1 MFNNHRFPPLLSK
14 NYTAAKEKCRNRSRL
29 RRLMVESLE
38 VRQLFSVDWRNPV
51 DSIDVDSD
59 GAISALDALAVINH
73 INANGAGS
81 LANTRD
87 PSKPFLDVDGDQG
100 VSSLD
105 VLNVINFI
113 NSNGSS
119 ARALSEKDG
128 GFVKETSVFVTL
140 GQSSGT
146 RLYRVRIDT
155 QFDTTDPSA
164 AIEDLLAVYLVD
176 PKQQSTTLLDRGT
189 NGTALFTLAG
199 SVAETV
205 PGRVR
210 WDGSILEI
218 NLSDLATID
227 TGLLKFQLLSSDN
240 DRQSQISIQPL
251 TNEIDVDG
259 SIDPKLLL
267 NSPPV
272 NAGPSANLA
281 SLTALAD
288 SHLQVGNVRF
298 DTSTGKYTAEV
309 RLRNDGVSVSRD
321 VAVVF
326 PGLPNGVTLLNPS
339 GTTAEGTPY
348 ANLKPAI
355 GRGGLSH
362 GSWSEAV
369 VVEFSNPGR
378 IPFVLKPQVLAS
390 PNRAPTLAAIDPIT
404 VMPGGV
410 FTLPLIAQDPDGD
423 AIAFSLI
430 AQDGSSSLPTGAISS
445 SGVLTF
451 RPTPSQVGTYQFD
464 VIASDGVLEA
474 TRSVSLNVVA
484 DPLTTTRVS
493 GKILQVNGQPLASM
507 PVQIGSVQ
515 GLTSA
520 DGSFTLDLGSG
531 TVVSDTIKVRGELRN
546 GPALYPFIAE
556 KLAFIL
562 EHDVYAGVN
571 NVIDRPIYLP
581 EIDIANGKTIDP
593 TQNTTVTSSALPGAK
608 VEVAASTLMNQQGT
622 PFTGVLSI
630 TDVPVA
636 LTPAALP
643 AGLIPDLVVTIQPGE
658 MVFTRPTPLSLPNR
672 GGYASGTIMDL
683 WSINP
688 VTGEFDKV
696 GVGQVNANGSVIDTI
711 SGGIRNSSWHFFVP
725 PAPTGPNVED
735 DSRNKKP
742 EGCPFKSEATS
753 VCEMHSGALLE
764 THELVSYMSQ
774 GVERGLTLTYDSLR
788 ADPRPI
794 VHFTFNDLNPTI
806 YAIPSRAILIA
817 ELEVSRNG
825 FTRQLPGFVGNA
837 NGLKGGENIW
847 RVPEVLSSID
857 AALQVDL
864 RDQPSGVYDYA
875 LRSGVLGYAGPLGF
889 VGTLNSTTG
898 QVTSVNTIG
907 SALGAGWGIS
917 GLYELVENPD
927 GSVLVING
935 DGSELLFSKNNNGG
949 FDAPPGVFVT
959 LSKLPNGTFQRQWLD
974 QTVEQYN
981 SKNKLSTIIDR
992 NGNLTRY
999 DYDNFERIQKITDPV
1014 GLETTFEYSPGSI
1027 EIIDPVA
1034 RSTRL
1039 NLDSQGNLTK
1049 VTDPDG
1055 SSRQWRYDA
1064 QHRMVGETDQLGNV
1078 EIANY
1083 GFHGRLTGVVR
1094 KDGSTRRY
1102 FPLDIQGLSPPE
1114 QTAAN
1119 PILTPLAN
1127 PLAGKI
1133 PLPVATFVDTNGN
1146 VTRSTL
1152 DNRGQVASASDSIG
1166 SLPSTVR
1173 NTDNLPAQVTDAKG
1187 NPTMFTYDASGNVL
1201 TQIKELSD
1209 NERPFGTALQLDGA
1223 NEHVVI
1229 ADAPSL
1235 RPRDVTIESWVKFD
1249 FKQYAT
1255 ILSKLLRASGGNN
1268 EEYNST
1274 SLQLFYDRE
1283 LGFDGRTF
1291 DTGMLKL
1298 SLSDGNRF
1306 ELKQIPWNPEIGRWY
1321 HVALTFDDTTNTL
1334 TVYIDG
1340 VPVSV
1345 GMLTLS
1351 IAYGSF
1357 PFLIGS
1363 GGPGRGKFPGA
1374 IDEVR
1379 IWNTARSGEQI
1390 RSGMFRVPLA
1400 NEAGLISSYS
1410 FEESSGTLIVD
1421 STSNQ
1426 NHGTLLS
1433 NAPSYLV
1440 SNIDKKRAVPPP
1452 PGLVGW
1458 WSADGNANDLVA
1470 GNHGS
1475 IIDGTAFAPGVV
1487 DLGFFFDQPGS
1498 FNSVR
1503 IEDAVDGS
1511 LDVVGDITINA
1522 WVHPIPFTNG
1532 PILTPR
1538 TIIQKRSL
1546 SVDGSISYNLL
1557 LETDGRLTFASQPAG
1572 GVLRSVS
1579 TNALVGSNKW
1589 SHIAVTISGNT
1600 LVFYIDGVAVST
1612 VLYPYPR
1619 QASDGPTT
1627 IGASE
1632 SHDRFQRSVDH
1643 FRGVIDEVQLLNR
1656 AITSQ
1661 EIRAIA
1667 NADRA
1672 GQSKPMVFDA
1682 ASDFSLASNPNG
1694 SWEYGSST
1702 LLGSEFSRLSTKLS
1716 EDENIFGLGE
1726 TTIVYRARNRVT
1738 GVFGKTVSPG
1748 NRILERYIKADSLTL
1763 RVASESQNVVQWTAP
1778 QAGTYRINGR
1788 FEGLFSI
1795 ADINILLN
1803 NNAAAPLVSGSVQGS
1818 SDGPYNSQLRFSVT
1832 RVLSAGEQLQFTA
1845 GYNGGN
1851 PFTYVGLSAT
1861 IQLEG
1866 IAAEDNGTA
1875 TTTYTY
1881 EPNFNQLTS
1890 VTDEVGRKT
1899 LFAVDPANG
1908 NTVSVTN
1915 VVGTVGGNDDRLT
1928 QFTYTASGQIDTR
1941 TNALGQVTKFEYDSL
1956 GRLNK
1961 IRNALGTAKE
1971 TSQQFEYDSAGRTTA
1986 SIDENGRR
1994 SQFTY
1999 DVMNRLR
2006 AITLADGS
2014 VSSFNYDA
2022 RGNVIRVTDPLGN
2035 IDRQV
2040 FDSLDRTT
2048 RQTDAAGNVTLY
2060 TYDLAGN
2067 LASITDP
2074 LNQVFR
2080 TSYDVRNR
2088 PVATTDATDA
2098 VTRYK
2103 YDAKNQLT
2111 SLQDA
2116 RGNKTSY
2123 VYDTRGNVTKSI
2135 DPLGKI
2141 TSYVYDKAQQLIK
2154 QTDRLGRATQFTYN
2168 DLGELTTETWLNQDN
2183 SQANVIRYSYD
2194 AIGLLEQAN
2203 DAFSSVTYTRDVLN
2217 RIQQEQTAGPNG
2229 IPTSFLNFTYDAV
2242 GNVLTQSD
2250 TINSVIGATNTSTFD
2265 NINRVTQLVQ
2275 AGPGIAT
2282 KRVNFAYNALGQTT
2296 SMSRFADSTGQS
2308 PVAASTFA
2316 YDTLNRLTSISH
2328 RNAANSVLNS
2338 FGYQYD
2344 AADRITQITDIDGVT
2359 TYAHNKRDE
2368 LTAATHS
2375 DPSNPDESYVYDATG
2390 NRTTSH
2396 LHGTSYVVGSGV
2408 AGTADVNRLT
2418 SDGKFNY
2425 TYDANGNVSKRV
2437 EIASGKVREFTFDH
2451 RNRLVQITDRPSA
2464 VGAATQVVKYTYDL
2478 QNRRIALNVDTT
2490 PADAIDG
2497 KVTYYVYAGEDV
2509 IAELT
2514 DVDGS
2519 GPASPAISMRYLH
2532 GPSVDQVLAQESA
2545 NGDVH
2550 WMLTD
2555 HLGTVRNLVNNSGQV
2570 VNHIKYD
2577 SYGNVISES
2586 NPAVNTRY
2594 KYTGREFDAET
2605 EMQYNRARYYDAAIG
2620 RFVSEDPIGFAG
2632 GDSNIYRYVSNRV
2645 TNSTDSTGKIFESHG
2660 AGDEYRRVGVKGNP
2674 AERLLA
2680 ERINYERD
2688 GLRDMAKRS
2697 ASNALK
2703 ETIRKLRN
2711 LTDVFLRR
2719 PRLWAVC
2726 PLTIGLQEE
2735 VEDLSYNVGF
2745 SGFEKGYS
2753 DFYSDLLTKPSFQ
2766 RDIFKQEFP
2775 ELFET
2780 L

>member
-1 MFNNHRFPPLLSK
+1 
-14 NYTAAKEKCRNRSRL
+14 
-29 RRLMVESLE
+29 MVESLE
-38 VRQLFSVDWRNPV
+38 DRRLLNVDWRNPI

-59 GAISALDALAVINH
+59 GTTSPLDALVVINQ
-73 INANGAGS
+73 INANGSGS
-81 LANTRD
+81 LATVRD
-87 PSKPFLDVDGDQG
+87 PSKPYFDVDGDQS
-100 VSSLD
+100 VSPLD
-105 VLNVINFI
+105 VLSVINHL
-113 NSNGSS
+113 NTNGGSRILAES
-119 ARALSEKDG
+119 VG
-128 GFVKETSVFVTL
+128 QFVQETSLTITL
-140 GQSSGT
+140 GQTSGT
-146 RLYRVRIDT
+146 RGYRVRIDS
-155 QFDTTDPSA
+155 QFDTTDGTA
-164 AIEDLLAVYLVD
+164 ALEDLLAVYLVD
-176 PKQQSTTLLDRGT
+176 PKNPTTTLLDRGP
-189 NGTALFTLAG
+189 NGTAVFTLAG
-199 SVAETV
+199 TKAEFI

-210 WDGSILEI
+210 WDGSVLDI
-218 NLSDLATID
+218 NLSDLELFD
-227 TGLLKFQLLSSDN
+227 TGLLKFQLLNSDSDDN
-240 DRQSQISIQPL
+240 TKVSIQPL
-251 TNEIDVDG
+251 TNQVDVEG
-259 SIDPKLLL
+259 T
-267 NSPPV
+267 NSPELSSNVSPLA
-272 NAGPSANLA
+272 AGPSTNLA
-281 SLTALAD
+281 SLTPVVD
-288 SHLQVGNVRF
+288 SQVQVGNVRF
-298 DTSTGKYTAEV
+298 DTSTGTYSAEI
-309 RLRNDGVSVSRD
+309 RLRNDGDSLGRD

-326 PGLPNGVTLLNPS
+326 PGLPAGVSLRSPS
-339 GTTAEGTPY
+339 GTTAAGEPY
-348 ANLKPAI
+348 INLKPAI
-355 GRGGLSH
+355 QRGGLTN
-362 GSWSEAV
+362 GSWSELVAI
-369 VVEFSNPGR
+369 EFQSPGR
-378 IPFVLKPQVLAS
+378 VPFVLKPRVLAAT
-390 PNRAPTLAAIDPIT
+390 NRAPTLDAITPLT

-410 FTLPLIAQDPDGD
+410 LNVSLNAADQDGD
-423 AIAFSLI
+423 AIAFSL
-430 AQDGSSSLPTGAISS
+430 ATTGATESLPTGSVGS
-445 SGVLTF
+445 SGILTF
-451 RPTPSQVGTYQFD
+451 RPTPAQLGTYQFD
-464 VIASDGVLEA
+464 VIASDGALEA
-474 TRSVSLNVVA
+474 TRSVTLTVVA
-484 DPLTTTRVS
+484 DPITTTRVS
-493 GKILQVNGQPLASM
+493 GKILKVNGQPLASM

-515 GLTSA
+515 GITLA

-531 TVVSDTIKVRGELRN
+531 TVVSDTLKVRGELMN
-546 GPALYPFIAE
+546 GPVLYPFIAE

-562 EHDVYAGVN
+562 DHQVYAGVN

-593 TQNTTVTSSALPGAK
+593 TQNTTVTSSAIPGAK

-643 AGLIPDLVVTIQPGE
+643 GGLIPDLVVTIQPGE
-658 MVFTRPTPLSLPNR
+658 MVFTRPTPLSLPNT
-672 GGYASGTIMDL
+672 GDYAPGSPLDL

-688 VTGEFDKV
+688 ITGEFDKV

-711 SGGIRNSSWHFFVP
+711 SGGIRNSSWHFFAP
-725 PAPTGPNVED
+725 GRPAGPNVED

-764 THELVSYMSQ
+764 THELVSYTSQ

-794 VHFTFNDLNPTI
+794 VHFTFSDVNPRFWNI
-806 YAIPSRAILIA
+806 RNAGRLIA

-825 FTRQLPGFVGNA
+825 FTRQLPGFVGSA
-837 NGLKGGENIW
+837 YGLNGGENIW

-864 RDQPSGVYDYA
+864 SDQPSGVYDYA
-875 LRSGVLGYAGPLGF
+875 LRSGVLGYSELRGF

-917 GLYELVENPD
+917 GLYELVENSD

-949 FDAPPGVFVT
+949 FDAPPGMFAT
-959 LSKLPNGTFQRQWLD
+959 LSKLPNGTFQRRWLD

-981 SKNKLSTIIDR
+981 SKNKLFTITDR

-999 DYDNFERIQKITDPV
+999 DYDNFGRIQKITDPV
-1014 GLETTFEYSPGSI
+1014 GLETTFAYSAGSI

-1034 RSTRL
+1034 RRTRL
-1039 NLDSQGNLTK
+1039 DLDNQGNLTK

-1055 SSRQWRYDA
+1055 SSRRWRYDA

-1083 GFHGRLTGVVR
+1083 GFHGRLTDVIR
-1094 KDGSTRRY
+1094 KDGSTRQY
-1102 FPLDIQGLSPPE
+1102 SPLDIQGLSPPE
-1114 QTAAN
+1114 QTAAD

-1127 PLAGKI
+1127 PLAGRI
-1133 PLPVATFVDTNGN
+1133 PLPEATFVDTNGN

-1152 DNRGQVASASDSIG
+1152 DIRGQVTSASDSIG

-1173 NTDNLPAQVTDAKG
+1173 NSDNLPVQVTDALG
-1187 NPTMFTYDASGNVL
+1187 NPTLFTYDATGNIL
-1201 TQIKELSD
+1201 SQSKELGD
-1209 NERPFGTALQLDGA
+1209 NERPFGTALKLDGA
-1223 NEHVVI
+1223 NELVVI
-1229 ADAPSL
+1229 SDSPSL
-1235 RPRDVTIESWVKFD
+1235 RPKDLTIESWVKFD
-1249 FKQYAT
+1249 FMQFAT
-1255 ILSKLLRASGGNN
+1255 ILSKLRASVGSNGD
-1268 EEYNST
+1268 YNST
-1274 SLQLFYDRE
+1274 SFQLFYDRE
-1283 LGFDGRTF
+1283 SGFDGRFF
-1291 DTGMLKL
+1291 DTGSLKL

-1345 GMLTLS
+1345 GMVTLS
-1351 IAYGSF
+1351 IAYAPF

-1363 GGPGRGKFPGA
+1363 GLSSPRGRFPGA

-1379 IWNTARSGEQI
+1379 VWNTARSGEQI

-1410 FEESSGTLIVD
+1410 FEESAGTLVVD

-1433 NAPSYLV
+1433 NAPLYVL
-1440 SNIDKKRAVPPP
+1440 SNIDKKKSVPPP
-1452 PGLVGW
+1452 PDLVGW

-1470 GNHGS
+1470 GNHGT

-1487 DLGFFFDQPGS
+1487 GLGYFFDQPGS

-1522 WVHPIPFTNG
+1522 WVHPIPFTSG
-1532 PILTPR
+1532 PIDTPR

-1557 LETDGRLTFASQPAG
+1557 LETDGRLTFTSQPAG

-1579 TNALVGSNKW
+1579 TSALVRSNKW
-1589 SHIAVTISGNT
+1589 SHIAVTISGDT

-1612 VLYPYPR
+1612 VPYPYPR

-1627 IGASE
+1627 IGAS
-1632 SHDRFQRSVDH
+1632 QRRNQFGDSVDY

-1656 AITSQ
+1656 ALTSQ

-1672 GQSKPMVFDA
+1672 GQSKPTVFDA

-1702 LLGSEFSRLSTKLS
+1702 VPGSEFTRLSTKLS
-1716 EDENIFGLGE
+1716 EDDNILGLGE

-1738 GVFGKTVSPG
+1738 GDFSKTISPG
-1748 NRILERYIKADSLTL
+1748 NRITSVYINADNLTL
-1763 RVASESQNVVQWTAP
+1763 RVASGSRNVVQWTAP

-1788 FEGLFSI
+1788 FDGMFGI
-1795 ADINILLN
+1795 ADVNILLN

-1818 SDGPYNSQLRFSVT
+1818 NTSDDSQLRFSVT
-1832 RVLSAGEQLQFTA
+1832 RVLEAGERIQFTA
-1845 GYNGGN
+1845 GGSN

-1861 IQLEG
+1861 ILLEG
-1866 IAAEDNGTA
+1866 NAAEDNGTA

-1890 VTDEVGRKT
+1890 VTDEVGRRT

-1915 VVGTVGGNDDRLT
+1915 VVGTLGGNDDRLT

-1956 GRLNK
+1956 GRVNK

-1971 TSQQFEYDSAGRTTA
+1971 TSQQFEYDSVGLTTA
-1986 SIDENGRR
+1986 LIDENGRR

-1999 DVMNRLR
+1999 DVMNRPR
-2006 AITLADGS
+2006 TITLADGS

-2035 IDRQV
+2035 IERQV

-2141 TSYVYDKAQQLIK
+2141 TSYVYDNAQQLIK
-2154 QTDRLGRATQFTYN
+2154 QIDRLGRATQFSYN
-2168 DLGELTTETWLNQDN
+2168 DLGDLTTETWLNPDN
-2183 SQANVIRYSYD
+2183 SQANVIRYTYD
-2194 AIGLLEQAN
+2194 AIGLLKQAD
-2203 DAFSSVTYTRDVLN
+2203 DAFSSITYTRDVLN

-2229 IPTSFLNFTYDAV
+2229 IPTSFLNLTYDAV
-2242 GNVLTQSD
+2242 GNALTQSD

-2265 NINRVTQLVQ
+2265 NVNRVTQLVQ

-2282 KRVNFAYNALGQTT
+2282 KRVNFVYNALGQTT
-2296 SMSRFADSTGQS
+2296 SISRFADSAGQS
-2308 PVAASTFA
+2308 PVAASNFS

-2338 FGYQYD
+2338 FSYQYD
-2344 AADRITQITDIDGVT
+2344 VASRITQITDIDGVT

-2368 LTAATHS
+2368 LTAATHA
-2375 DPSNPDESYVYDATG
+2375 DPSNPDETYVYDATG

-2396 LHGTSYVVGSGV
+2396 LHGSSYVLGSGV
-2408 AGTADVNRLT
+2408 ASTADVNRLT
-2418 SDGKFNY
+2418 SDGKYTY
-2425 TYDANGNVSKRV
+2425 TYDANGSLTKRV
-2437 EIASGKVREFTFDH
+2437 EILSGKVREFAFDH

-2464 VGAATQVVKYTYDL
+2464 AGAATQVVKYTYDL
-2478 QNRRIALNVDTT
+2478 QNRRIASNVDTT
-2490 PADAIDG
+2490 PVDTNDG

-2514 DVDGS
+2514 DPDGS
-2519 GPASPAISMRYLH
+2519 GSASPAISMRYLH
-2532 GPSVDQVLAQESA
+2532 GPAVDQVLVQESA
-2545 NGDVH
+2545 NGDVQ

-2555 HLGTVRNLVNNSGQV
+2555 HLGTVRDLVNNGGQV

-2586 NPAVNTRY
+2586 NPAVKTRY
-2594 KYTGREFDAET
+2594 KYTGREFDSET
-2605 EMQYNRARYYDAAIG
+2605 EIQYNRARYYDAAIG
-2620 RFVSEDPIGFAG
+2620 RFLSEDPIGFAG
-2632 GDSNIYRYVSNRV
+2632 GDSNLYRYVSNAPHFA
-2645 TNSTDSTGKIFESHG
+2645 SDPSGLAKEGAASKLKGAAEKGKSLGKKASGYFDAIGNIIEGIIGPLQRAKQRADNRPNTVNLSEQ
-2660 AGDEYRRVGVKGNP
+2660 EYINDYLASDQQIKEDTVAVGVCGVNEIAKPLILDRIPGSDLPGKFDGLKAAFERNP
-2674 AERLLA
+2674 YVAWIMA
-2680 ERINYERD
+2680 DYERRSLEKQVAKARID
-2688 GLRDMAKRS
+2688 SNMARS
-2697 ASNALK
+2697 R
-2703 ETIRKLRN
+2703 EIDR
-2711 LTDVFLRR
+2711 
-2719 PRLWAVC
+2719 
-2726 PLTIGLQEE
+2726 I
-2735 VEDLSYNVGF
+2735 
-2745 SGFEKGYS
+2745 
-2753 DFYSDLLTKPSFQ
+2753 
-2766 RDIFKQEFP
+2766 
-2775 ELFET
+2775 LFGK
-2780 L
+2780 